1 LNHKVLL
8 VTGSFPPNICG
19 VGDYTFKLI
28 DNFKKNDSIDAQLF
42 YQKNWS
48 LSFIL
53 NYLKLIR
60 SSNAQIVHF
69 QYPTE
74 GYGYS
79 LLPLFLIFLIRR
91 QKVILTVHEFS
102 NRTLKAKL
110 VTFLMILFSNRIIVT
125 NEFEHKA
132 ISKYLL
138 FKRDKIHIINIGS
151 NIPVSENAANGF
163 ERRKIDLTY
172 FGHIRPNKGLDSFI
186 SLVEKLDST
195 RIIRIVGQRLSKYQ
209 EYYESIKEK
218 ALFLGIELIVD
229 QDSEITASILA
240 ECKIAYLPFPD
251 GVSSRRG
258 SLIAASMNG
267 CQIVTSPSIDSPTNL
282 FFENFCFLCKNETSA
297 LVKINEILAGE
308 IEKKDVR
315 AIGKYFDWTFIVSK
329 HLEVYDL
336 A

>member
-1 LNHKVLL
+1 MKSKVLFI
-8 VTGSFPPNICG
+8 TGSFPPNICG
-19 VGDYTFKLI
+19 VGDYTFNLI
-28 DNFKKNDSIDAQLF
+28 NHLKESDKIDVRLF
-42 YQKNWS
+42 YRKEWAIR
-48 LSFIL
+48 L
-53 NYLKLIR
+53 LIR
-60 SSNAQIVHF
+60 YLNQIKSINASIIHF

-74 GYGYS
+74 GYGFS
-79 LLPLFLIFLIRR
+79 LLPLLLILFIKKE
-91 QKVILTVHEFS
+91 KVILTIHEFS
-102 NRTLKAKL
+102 NRTLKAKM
-110 VTFLMILFSNRIIVT
+110 VTYLMLLFCDKIIVT
-125 NEFEHKA
+125 NSYEHHA
-132 ISKYLL
+132 ISKFPLL
-138 FKRDKIHIINIGS
+138 RKNKIHIINIGS
-151 NIPVSENAANGF
+151 NIPVSVNAANGF

-195 RIIRIVGQRLSKYQ
+195 RIIRIVGQRLPKYQ

-229 QDSEITASILA
+229 QDSEITAINLA

-267 CQIVTSPSIDSPTNL
+267 CQIVTTPSIDSKTNL
-282 FFENFCFLCKNETSA
+282 FFENFCFLCKNEASA
-297 LVKINEILAGE
+297 LVEINKILAGK

-315 AIGKYFDWTFIVSK
+315 AIGKYFDWSFIVSK